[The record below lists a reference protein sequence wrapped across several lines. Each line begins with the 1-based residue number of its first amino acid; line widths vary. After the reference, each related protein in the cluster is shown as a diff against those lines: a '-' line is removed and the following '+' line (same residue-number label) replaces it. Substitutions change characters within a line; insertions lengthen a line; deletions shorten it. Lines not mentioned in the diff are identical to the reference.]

1 MSSGAIAMVGGG
13 NPTTTMTV
21 GVTNTKGAF
30 YYGFHAEPSRVFSD
44 EGTFTIGSLSPNTIG
59 IPIGGTTKNFTV
71 FVLATQNFAPE
82 FTFAISDPDGELSA
96 TSVTSIAISNGNTV
110 TLSSLSSSS
119 STYFNV
125 VTGESVPARTWSSG
139 SDAFADVF
147 GTTEDATLTITYT
160 VPT

>member
-59 IPIGGTTKNFTV
+59 IPIGGTIKNFTV
-71 FVLATQNFAPE
+71 YVLATQNFAPE
-82 FTFAISDPDGELSA
+82 FTFSILDPDSELSA

-110 TLSSLSSSS
+110 NLSSLS
-119 STYFNV
+119 FANGDALNL
-125 VTGESVPARTWSSG
+125 VTGEVTPSAKWSSG
-139 SDAFADVF
+139 ADAFADVF